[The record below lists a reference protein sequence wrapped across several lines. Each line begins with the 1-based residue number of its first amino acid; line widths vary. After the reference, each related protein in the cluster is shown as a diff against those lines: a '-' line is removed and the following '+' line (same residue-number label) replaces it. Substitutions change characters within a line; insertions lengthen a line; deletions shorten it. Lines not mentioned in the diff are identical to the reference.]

1 MNYWIPTKGL
11 FADLCLHEKNQPG
24 PVHIPAVELLD
35 DAKGGRRNQ

>member
-24 PVHIPAVELLD
+24 PVHISNHLKLTWNFLP
-35 DAKGGRRNQ
+35 